1 MVMSLR
7 NDVGDNLV
15 STRLSFPQGVMLVAI

>member
-1 MVMSLR
+1 MVMSLK

-15 STRLSFPQGVMLVAI
+15 STRLSFLQGVMLVAI